1 MLLTRYS
8 YRPYDKLKNHY
19 NQIKTDFK
27 KRQQQV
33 GKSCR
38 KTKVIFTKKTF
49 DPCNTLQTQM
59 VYSSIVGIGEVHHRL
74 GGAKPPELS
83 ISLAPHILA
92 IAYGRGGF

>member
-1 MLLTRYS
+1 
-8 YRPYDKLKNHY
+8 
-19 NQIKTDFK
+19 
-27 KRQQQV
+27 
-33 GKSCR
+33 
-38 KTKVIFTKKTF
+38 
-49 DPCNTLQTQM
+49 M